1 MQLEFLDKLLGE
13 GNYHWVY
20 ALKNQPRL
28 AIKIA
33 KENTQQLAK
42 EVHIL
47 SALQH
52 TGQFPKVTEMSF
64 RLYRLVQFAVA
75 NRTKSITTKSLVIWS
90 WTDWEYL

>member
-52 TGQFPKVTEMSF
+52 TGQFPKVTKMPF
-64 RLYRLVQFAVA
+64 RLYQLAQLAVT
-75 NRTKSITTKSLVIWS
+75 NRTKPITTKSSAIWS
-90 WTDWEYL
+90 